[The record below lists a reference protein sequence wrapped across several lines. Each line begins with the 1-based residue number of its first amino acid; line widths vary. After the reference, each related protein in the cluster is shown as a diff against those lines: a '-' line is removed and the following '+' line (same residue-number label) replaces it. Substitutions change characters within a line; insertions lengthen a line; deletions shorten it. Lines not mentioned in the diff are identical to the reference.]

1 MQQQGSAPARGGGGE
16 GRRGAGAA
24 TVPVTVAPATKRD
37 LPIYLTGL
45 GTVQASATIAIRP
58 QIDGKVQDVLFTE
71 GQQVSKGDVLVKIDP
86 RLYQAALDQSKAK
99 KAQDEALLTSAQKDL
114 ARFRTLVAKSVETQ
128 QALEQQQAKVDQLIA
143 SIEADSANI
152 ETAQTQL
159 DYTRSTQC
167 SWRFFGLST
176 AWGVSML
183 PAQHYRR
190 RERSGP
196 VLLGVALFK

>member
-1 MQQQGSAPARGGGGE
+1 M
-16 GRRGAGAA
+16 
-24 TVPVTVAPATKRD
+24 
-37 LPIYLTGL
+37 
-45 GTVQASATIAIRP
+45 
-58 QIDGKVQDVLFTE
+58 
-71 GQQVSKGDVLVKIDP
+71 
-86 RLYQAALDQSKAK
+86 
-99 KAQDEALLTSAQKDL
+99 LTSAQKDL

-196 VLLGVALFK
+196 VLLGVALFKGQVERKMRGRCLDMAAVPKGRHGLERAASC

>member
-1 MQQQGSAPARGGGGE
+1 MQQQGSAPARGGGGGE

-37 LPIYLTGL
+37 LPIYLIGL

-99 KAQDEALLTSAQKDL
+99 KA
-114 ARFRTLVAKSVETQ
+114 
-128 QALEQQQAKVDQLIA
+128 
-143 SIEADSANI
+143 
-152 ETAQTQL
+152 
-159 DYTRSTQC
+159 
-167 SWRFFGLST
+167 
-176 AWGVSML
+176 
-183 PAQHYRR
+183 
-190 RERSGP
+190 
-196 VLLGVALFK
+196 